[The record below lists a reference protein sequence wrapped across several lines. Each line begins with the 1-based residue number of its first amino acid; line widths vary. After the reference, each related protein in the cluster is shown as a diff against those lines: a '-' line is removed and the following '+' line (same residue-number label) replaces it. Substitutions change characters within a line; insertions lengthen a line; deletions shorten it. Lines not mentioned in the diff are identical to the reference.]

1 MYIHGYPSE
10 MKIKRGNLE
19 IKEKVLGFYTADVTK
34 SGNSARINCQKKYL
48 GKKVIVVVLDEGEDN
63 E

>member
-1 MYIHGYPSE
+1 M
-10 MKIKRGNLE
+10 LE
-19 IKEKVLGFYTADVTK
+19 IKKGKLAIKDKKVVDFYTADVTK

-48 GKKVIVVVLDEGEDN
+48 GKKVLVVVLDEEVEED